1 MGLLNKKGG
10 LIMSEKHKLVL
21 VSASI
26 GIIGVLVG
34 VLVDKVQTPWY
45 TIVILIV
52 IIMAYTYVFVLFPK
66 HEQTAASSKPDQI
79 TADKDIDGENTESP
93 LTKEDLVRFKK
104 DLYAKLKKDKMQTAY
119 LAVVIM
125 GWSAAVGALIAMP
138 ESLISI
144 SCKWVIFGLGLLIV
158 FGVYL
163 SKAWM

>member
-1 MGLLNKKGG
+1 
-10 LIMSEKHKLVL
+10 MSEKHKLVL

-26 GIIGVLVG
+26 GLIGVLAG

-52 IIMAYTYVFVLFPK
+52 IIMANTYVLVQFPK

-93 LTKEDLVRFKK
+93 LTKEDLVKFKK

-125 GWSAAVGALIAMP
+125 GWSAMIGAFIAMP

-144 SCKWVIFGLGLLIV
+144 SWKWFIFGLGLSIALI
-158 FGVYL
+158 GAYL